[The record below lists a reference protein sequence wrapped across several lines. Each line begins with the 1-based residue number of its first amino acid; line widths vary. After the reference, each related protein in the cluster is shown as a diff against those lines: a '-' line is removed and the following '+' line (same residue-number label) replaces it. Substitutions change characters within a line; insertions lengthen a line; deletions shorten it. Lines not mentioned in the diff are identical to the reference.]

1 VNRLALLMLLGA
13 AGCNFSPL
21 MNQIEVGEEPFVVV
35 VGEGADGRA
44 DLFAVSSGGGAL
56 RQLTFT
62 TLLERGPQLTPEG
75 AILAFLRMRDTLAT
89 TPREVVVMN
98 LLNGSERRLALPA
111 EAGQPQALGWSD
123 DQTTLYVRTDR
134 GAWALSAPP
143 AEPNARPA
151 KPGDAMADTALAL
164 WLGSPRF
171 ARVIPC
177 DSGVCVET
185 LRGDT
190 AQLSATGRDPFR
202 WGTDSVAWF
211 DGERLMVRS
220 LGPGLPR
227 RLEWSSAPTGV
238 RDGAYAAGFPKPAA
252 P

>member
-1 VNRLALLMLLGA
+1 MLVMV

-44 DLFAVSSGGGAL
+44 DLFAVSAGGGTM

-75 AILAFLRMRDTLAT
+75 AILAFLRMRDSLAT

-123 DQTTLYVRTDR
+123 DQATLYVQTDR
-134 GAWALSAPP
+134 GVWAIAAPP
-143 AEPNARPA
+143 AEPLAREVT
-151 KPGDAMADTALAL
+151 PGDAAADTALTR

-171 ARVIPC
+171 ARVIRCPV
-177 DSGVCVET
+177 GVCVQT

-190 AQLSATGRDPFR
+190 TQLSASGRHPFR

-227 RLEWSSAPTGV
+227 RVEWTSAPKGV

>member
-1 VNRLALLMLLGA
+1 MTRLAWVILLGM

-21 MNQIEVGEEPFVVV
+21 MNQIDVGEEAFVVL

-62 TLLERGPQLTPEG
+62 TLLERRPALTPEG
-75 AILAFLRMRDTLAT
+75 ALLAFLRMRDTLPT

-98 LLNGSERRLALPA
+98 LLNGSERRLELPA
-111 EAGQPQALGWSD
+111 EAGLPQALGWSD
-123 DQTTLYVRTDR
+123 DQATLYVRTDR
-134 GAWALSAPP
+134 GAWALAAPP
-143 AEPNARPA
+143 AGPLARA
-151 KPGDAMADTALAL
+151 VAQGDARADTALAL

-177 DSGVCVET
+177 AIGVCVIT

-190 AQLSATGRDPFR
+190 TQLSASGRNPFR

-227 RLEWSSAPTGV
+227 RVEWSSAPKGI
-238 RDGAYAAGFPKPAA
+238 RDGAYAAGVPKPAA